1 MGPTDQTRGNVTQ
14 GTGRQVASDDN
25 WEGIFAGEYRFA
37 PGAETFWD
45 EIEDNAEG
53 ESDPAGLGHSTS

>member
-1 MGPTDQTRGNVTQ
+1 MSDIPPLTPTQ
-14 GTGRQVASDDN
+14 GTDRQVASDDN

>member
-1 MGPTDQTRGNVTQ
+1 MSAPRVPEGFPAP
-14 GTGRQVASDDN
+14 QVASDDG
-25 WEGIFAGEYRFA
+25 WEGVFAGEYRFA

-53 ESDPAGLGHSTS
+53 ESDPPGLGHSN

>member
-1 MGPTDQTRGNVTQ
+1 MGPTDQTRGNATQ

-45 EIEDNAEG
+45 ETEDNAEG